1 MKFILRLSFT
11 LLLVALFLPVLTF
24 AQSEKKAAYGILI
37 DNTGTM
43 RTQFG
48 NVQILSNALAQN
60 ATQRGLISLFNFE
73 TQGREKNP
81 FAKVTSGTEWSQ
93 DKNAL
98 EKYIAGLKVVP
109 GQTVL
114 FDAIR
119 SIAKVTDAKG
129 NSEKL
134 SEKII
139 ILITDG
145 EDRASEVTEKQL
157 LKELKESGVKVY
169 AIGLVTELE
178 SEQSIFG
185 DSSKGKATKFLK
197 KVAKETG
204 GNAIF
209 PKLKKDTKVE
219 DLLTELFAE
228 ASKK

>member
-1 MKFILRLSFT
+1 MKLIIRLSFN
-11 LLLVALFLPVLTF
+11 LLLLTLFFPVLTF

-48 NVQILSNALAQN
+48 NVQILCNAVAQN
-60 ATQRGLISLFNFE
+60 TTQRGLVSLFNFE
-73 TQGREKNP
+73 TQGTEKNP
-81 FAKVTSGTEWSQ
+81 FAKVTNGTEWSQ

-119 SIAKVTDAKG
+119 SIAKATDAKA

-169 AIGLVTELE
+169 AIGLVTELY
-178 SEQSIFG
+178 SEQSLFG

-197 KVAKETG
+197 KVTKETG

-219 DLLTELFAE
+219 DLLTELFSE
-228 ASKK
+228 PSKK